1 VRHIRDGAS
10 FEKLGTLR
18 PGFVEPALGMQRLGD
33 EFELEAVRSFALADF
48 CVRMGIE
55 RRYFARE
62 LTQLCEFALQEAQA
76 ADPAYMA
83 REVAFV
89 QGLAQLVATRAEAL
103 LAMARDVPNFT
114 ANNF

>member
-1 VRHIRDGAS
+1 
-10 FEKLGTLR
+10 
-18 PGFVEPALGMQRLGD
+18 
-33 EFELEAVRSFALADF
+33 
-48 CVRMGIE
+48 
-55 RRYFARE
+55 
-62 LTQLCEFALQEAQA
+62 
-76 ADPAYMA
+76 MA